1 MGQREDAAAATP
13 PFPGTPVLVE
23 VPAGTAYARIYDQ
36 RFYADGARFRHF
48 GPHRHGRF
56 DHHPPGAAAHHEA
69 HGVLYASPDVA
80 GAVAEVFGD
89 AMLVEGRP
97 ELRLAVLALVR
108 PVRLADTRGLAAVE
122 LGHPAGALHSRDRP
136 LTQGVARAL
145 YAATDADGVLYEG
158 WFTGQDCVCL
168 WERARP
174 AVELVDDRGLDDPLV
189 AADVLVAA
197 DALHYRVG
205 RLGPF

>member
-1 MGQREDAAAATP
+1 MSPTTTG
-13 PFPGTPVLVE
+13 FPGRPVVLE
-23 VPAGTAYARIYDQ
+23 VAAGSAYARIYDQ

-56 DHHPPGAAAHHEA
+56 DHHPPGPATHHEGY
-69 HGVLYASPDVA
+69 GVLYASVDVP

-97 ELRLAVLALVR
+97 ELRLAVLALRR

-145 YAATDADGVLYEG
+145 YQHTGAEGIVYEG

-168 WERARP
+168 WERAGD
-174 AVELVDDRGLDDPLV
+174 AVELVDDRGLDDPMV